1 MTATGRPDGHPT
13 STRFPRHRLRL
24 RRGPAPAR
32 FRFAA
37 LRVGAIV
44 AAILTGAT
52 GSSGVPAPA
61 ATPAPPTS
69 APVSVAAPPVAV
81 PYGAERAATASVVG
95 PVLVDPVSAAPGAVH
110 PVSAPGAVAA
120 PGAAAS
126 GAAAPGA
133 AAPGAAAPGGW
144 AWPVGPPR
152 EVLSPFEAPASRY
165 AAGHRGID
173 LVAGEGHPVRSPAD
187 GVVTFVGRVVD
198 RPVLSIQHGEDLVSS
213 FEPVTA
219 TVREGDRVLAGQIV
233 GVVATGA
240 HCTARCVHFGVRR
253 HGQYISPIL
262 FLGGLARAVL
272 LPLPPTGP
280 LPNPAR

>member
-1 MTATGRPDGHPT
+1 MTATGRPA
-13 STRFPRHRLRL
+13 STRFALPRFRP

-32 FRFAA
+32 YSFAA
-37 LRVGAIV
+37 LPVCAVV
-44 AAILTGAT
+44 AAVLTGAT
-52 GSSGVPAPA
+52 GSSGLAAPA
-61 ATPAPPTS
+61 AAPAPRAS
-69 APVSVAAPPVAV
+69 APMSGAALPVSAPPVMV
-81 PYGAERAATASVVG
+81 PYAAEHAATASAA
-95 PVLVDPVSAAPGAVH
+95 DPVSAAPDAATAG
-110 PVSAPGAVAA
+110 VAA
-120 PGAAAS
+120 PDAAATGVHVPGAAA
-126 GAAAPGA
+126 APT
-133 AAPGAAAPGGW
+133 GW

-152 EVLSPFEAPASRY
+152 EVVGPFEAPASRY

-187 GVVTFVGRVVD
+187 GVVTFVGTVVD

>member
-1 MTATGRPDGHPT
+1 MTATGLPDGHLAP
-13 STRFPRHRLRL
+13 TRFPLHRFRP
-24 RRGPAPAR
+24 RRGPARAR
-32 FRFAA
+32 VRFAVLPA
-37 LRVGAIV
+37 CAVV
-44 AAILTGAT
+44 AAILTGAS
-52 GSSGVPAPA
+52 GSSGSPAPTA
-61 ATPAPPTS
+61 APAPRAS
-69 APVSVAAPPVAV
+69 APVSVAAVPVAAV
-81 PYGAERAATASVVG
+81 P
-95 PVLVDPVSAAPGAVH
+95 
-110 PVSAPGAVAA
+110 VAA
-120 PGAAAS
+120 VPVAAA
-126 GAAAPGA
+126 AA
-133 AAPGAAAPGGW
+133 GW

-152 EVLSPFEAPASRY
+152 EVVAPFEAPASRY

-173 LVAGEGHPVRSPAD
+173 LVAGEGHPVRAPAD

-219 TVREGDRVLAGQIV
+219 TVSEGDRVLAGQVV

-262 FLGGLARAVL
+262 VLGGLARAVL

-280 LPNPAR
+280 VPNPVR